1 MKIKL
6 PTSKEWVL
14 FFTFA
19 GKLQHMPK
27 IRVAINGFGRIGRM
41 TFRNIQKNNNIEVI
55 AINDLTDPANLAHL
69 LKYDSVQR
77 AFNGEVE
84 HNGGHIYVNG
94 RKIIVLQEPDP
105 ARLPWKKLKIDVVI
119 ESTGQFVEREQ
130 AIKHVEQSG
139 ARKVI
144 ISAPA
149 KGESDDVKYVVLG
162 VNDDIIDKKDVII
175 SNASCTT
182 NNVAPMIKILDENW
196 GIDKAFMTTVHS
208 YTKDQNIVDGPH
220 NDWRRGRAAA
230 YSIVPTTTGAAKAAG
245 KIFPHLKANLG
256 GAGIRVP
263 VPDGSLTDLTCI
275 LKKST
280 SEEEINAA
288 FKKAAEGC
296 LKGILQYT
304 EDPIVSVDILGNP
317 YSAVFDANLTAVLG
331 DKNKLVKVVAWYDNE
346 MGYSSRLV
354 ELIEKFA

>member
-1 MKIKL
+1 M
-6 PTSKEWVL
+6 
-14 FFTFA
+14 
-19 GKLQHMPK
+19 
-27 IRVAINGFGRIGRM
+27 
-41 TFRNIQKNNNIEVI
+41 EVV
-55 AINDLTDPANLAHL
+55 AINDLTDAANLAHL

-77 AFNGEVE
+77 AFDGEVE
-84 HNGGHIYVNG
+84 HNDGHIYVNG
-94 RKIIVLQEPDP
+94 KKVFVLREPDP
-105 ARLPWKKLKIDVVI
+105 AKLPWKDLKIDVVI
-119 ESTGQFVEREQ
+119 ESTGQFVERDQ

-149 KGESDDVKYVVLG
+149 KGERNDVKYVVLG
-162 VNDDIIDKKDVII
+162 VNDEIIDKNDVII

-182 NNVAPMIKILDENW
+182 NNVAPLIMILDELW

-220 NDWRRGRAAA
+220 KDWRRGRAAA
-230 YSIVPTTTGAAKAAG
+230 CSIVPTTTGAAKAAG

-263 VPDGSLTDLTCI
+263 VPDGSLTDLTCT

-280 SEEEINAA
+280 STEEINAA
-288 FKKAAEGC
+288 FKKAAKGR

-304 EDPIVSVDILGNP
+304 EDPIVSVDILGSP

>member
-1 MKIKL
+1 M
-6 PTSKEWVL
+6 
-14 FFTFA
+14 
-19 GKLQHMPK
+19 
-27 IRVAINGFGRIGRM
+27 
-41 TFRNIQKNNNIEVI
+41 EVV
-55 AINDLTDPANLAHL
+55 AINDLTDAANLAHL

-77 AFNGEVE
+77 AFDGEVE
-84 HNGGHIYVNG
+84 HNHGHIYVNG
-94 RKIIVLQEPDP
+94 KKIMVLSEPDP
-105 ARLPWKKLKIDVVI
+105 AKLPWKALNIDVVI
-119 ESTGQFVEREQ
+119 ESTGQFVDRDE

-149 KGESDDVKYVVLG
+149 QGERDDVKYVVLG
-162 VNDDIIDKKDVII
+162 VNDDVIDKKDVII

-182 NNVAPMIKILDENW
+182 NNVAPLIMILDELW

-220 NDWRRGRAAA
+220 KDWRRGRAAA

-263 VPDGSLTDLTCI
+263 VPDGSLTDLTCT

-280 SEEEINAA
+280 SIEEINAA
-288 FKKAAEGC
+288 FKQAARGR

-354 ELIEKFA
+354 ELIEKFV